1 MRIAI
6 YVRVSTQQ
14 QAQTQTI
21 EQQLEK
27 LQRYF
32 EQKNWRWEERNIF
45 RDEGYSGAS
54 LNRPGLDRL
63 REQVANAQFDRVLMT
78 NPDRLA
84 RKYIHQMMLIEELE
98 KGGCQ
103 VEFVER
109 PMSQEPDDQLLLQ
122 IRGAVSEYERSLI
135 TERMRRGRQHKYRS
149 GNLLPWTCPP
159 YGYRVNP
166 DRPRDPKGVQLDEAE
181 TAIVTQIY
189 GWYLEEDG
197 TLAGVAKR
205 LMAHNIPA
213 PAGGKRWSCATV
225 HCILTNP
232 VYTGNIWA
240 GRGRVRPIKQRHSP
254 LDTALGKKPNN
265 GKGLNPEEDWILVAQ
280 IPALISEEQ
289 FELVKTKLGHNLQF
303 SKRNNKAHN
312 YLLRGLVSCGLCKMA
327 CCGTTRKPYSYYFCR
342 GKLHPVYSNRDEK
355 CPSRL
360 IPMSQLDEVVWADL
374 CEVMRHPESIKL
386 ALARSQGGYWLP
398 QELTSRREK
407 LRRAQASLT
416 NQIERLTEA
425 YLQQIISLA
434 EYGRRRKDL
443 EERLEG
449 LGEQVRQLAASV
461 KREEELSGLT
471 NHLEEFASRVQ
482 KGLEEAS
489 FSQKRQLIELL
500 IDRIVVTN
508 EEVEIRYV
516 IPLSP
521 ASEQVK
527 FCHLRSIYL
536 RTAA

>member
-1 MRIAI
+1 MRVAI
-6 YVRVSTQQ
+6 YVRVSTQH

-27 LQRYF
+27 LQIYAQ
-32 EQKNWRWEERNIF
+32 QKGWGWEEHNIF

-63 REQVANAQFDRVLMT
+63 RDEVANAHFDRVVIT

-84 RKYIHQMMLIEELE
+84 RKYLHQMMLIEELE
-98 KGGCQ
+98 QGGCQ

-109 PMSQEPDDQLLLQ
+109 PMSQDPNDQLLLQ

-135 TERMRRGRQHKYRS
+135 TERMRRGRQHKFRS

-166 DRPRDPKGVQLDEAE
+166 DRPRDPKGVQQAEAE
-181 TAIVTQIY
+181 GVVVTLIY
-189 GWYLEEDG
+189 SWYLEEGG
-197 TLAGVAKR
+197 TLSSVGKR
-205 LMAHNIPA
+205 LIAQKIPA
-213 PAGGKRWSCATV
+213 PRGGKRWSCATIR
-225 HCILTNP
+225 CILTNP

-240 GRGRVRPIKQRHSP
+240 GRGRVRSIKQRRSP

-265 GKGLNPEEDWILVAQ
+265 GKAPNPPDDWILVGQ
-280 IPALISEEQ
+280 VPALVSEEH
-289 FELVKTKLGHNLQF
+289 FELVSTKLARNLQF
-303 SKRNNKAHN
+303 SKRNNKAYN

-342 GKLHPVYSNRDEK
+342 GKLHPLYSNRDEK

-360 IPMSQLDEVVWADL
+360 IPMSQLDQVVWADL
-374 CEVMRHPESIKL
+374 CEVLTHPDSVKM
-386 ALARSQGGYWLP
+386 ALARSQEGYWLP
-398 QELTSRREK
+398 QELQARNEK
-407 LRRAQASLT
+407 LRRAEKSLS

-425 YLQQIISLA
+425 YLEKIINLE

-443 EERLEG
+443 EERLEA
-449 LGEQVRQLAASV
+449 LDEQSRQLAVSI
-461 KREEELSGLT
+461 KREGEVGKLCNQIEDFAERVGRGLDQA
-471 NHLEEFASRVQ
+471 NFE
-482 KGLEEAS
+482 
-489 FSQKRQLIELL
+489 QKRQLIELL
-500 IDRIVVTN
+500 IDRVVVSN

-527 FCHLRSIYL
+527 FCHLRSVYL
-536 RTAA
+536 